1 MHEYDTALKALLVG
15 SANSVLEQIAGVR
28 VARWLNV
35 ELPQVQQTRV
45 DLLGESADDKRELL
59 HVELQS
65 TNDPQIG
72 LRMAEYSLR
81 VYRRFQRFPRQIV
94 LYVGDADTYC
104 WTFGHWTRKRS

>member
-45 DLLGESADDKRELL
+45 DLLGESADDERELL

-81 VYRRFQRFPRQIV
+81 ISAFSAVSP
-94 LYVGDADTYC
+94 ADC
-104 WTFGHWTRKRS
+104 VVRG